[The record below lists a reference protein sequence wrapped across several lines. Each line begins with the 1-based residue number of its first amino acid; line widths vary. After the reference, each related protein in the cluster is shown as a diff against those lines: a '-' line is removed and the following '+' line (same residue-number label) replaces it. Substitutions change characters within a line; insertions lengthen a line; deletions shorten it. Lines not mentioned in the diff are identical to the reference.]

1 MTGETVGTAQHLDG
15 LPTAKRSLGWLK
27 WSLVPLG
34 VLAFVLALIGYRRAL
49 PDAATTDAPFYVLN
63 LLALNYS
70 SPPDAPPAELDIARF
85 LVHVVAAGA
94 AVVAAF
100 TLLQNRRDRWTVG
113 RMRGHVVVAGNS
125 QLVPDLAINY
135 RRVSKSAPSEGVRAR
150 PAGYRHD
157 EPPASSRHQGGR
169 RELLSDSE
177 KEYDLDTARL
187 LPSHLAAVGLMAV
200 RGSTS
205 GSGVPSTSC

>member
-135 RRVSKSAPSEGVRAR
+135 RRVSKSARHPKVCVLAR
-150 PAGYRHD
+150 
-157 EPPASSRHQGGR
+157 
-169 RELLSDSE
+169 
-177 KEYDLDTARL
+177 LDTDTTNRL
-187 LPSHLAAVGLMAV
+187 RALAIKVVGGNCCRTPRRSTTSTQLAYSHHIWRQLV
-200 RGSTS
+200 
-205 GSGVPSTSC
+205 